1 MAHGGMVWI
10 NDRDLVDFGVT
21 VGRATGVLGEMSVT
35 PDLVP
40 MAGVA
45 GQSLSSLDLSIKR
58 PLSLRVTVEGT
69 TGTDYQSKVEKLLY
83 FLRNGTL
90 EIRTAHDAAYVLLA
104 RFTGTSLPIFPPQ
117 WLNTAG
123 EGELT
128 FETIVPYPVERT
140 GLSYAITTAGN
151 AGRIRIPSGS
161 APTLLHA
168 ELMGASGGIN
178 NPRLT
183 LYDDLGVKLN
193 EFECTYAGL
202 LNTGVLLIDFF
213 TRRITK
219 SLAGVVTAADDV
231 RRVGDRFFS
240 VRPQQ
245 GDWES
250 ASWAY
255 LELSAGKAWIRT
267 RRLKFV

>member
-21 VGRATGVLGEMSVT
+21 VRRAGGVLGEMSVT
-35 PDLVP
+35 PDLVA

-58 PLSLRVTVEGT
+58 PLTMRVNVEGT
-69 TGTDYQSKVEKLLY
+69 TGADYQAKVERLLY

-90 EIRTAHDAAYVLLA
+90 EIRTAHDAAYVFLA
-104 RFTGTSLPIFPPQ
+104 RFTGTSLPIADPQ
-117 WLNTAG
+117 WLNTSG
-123 EGELT
+123 EGDLA

-161 APTLLHA
+161 APTLIA
-168 ELMGASGGIN
+168 ASIRGVTGGIN
-178 NPRLT
+178 NPMLV

-193 EFECTYAGL
+193 EFQCTYTGL
-202 LNTGVLLIDFF
+202 GATDYFTIDFYG
-213 TRRITK
+213 RRITK
-219 SLAGVVTAADDV
+219 SLSGVVTAADDV

-250 ASWAY
+250 GSWCY